1 MQKFLSSPQTEK
13 VRLLAM
19 DPQEGPD
26 GFPYLMVAD
35 EGEITEPF
43 LNLVQ
48 WCAQKGVGIV
58 VNPQKETPDLI
69 LTYGMLWNY
78 VVRGE
83 FFTEAPVRVGL
94 GDVVM
99 ENKTQLIAGHP
110 SENFWPTG
118 QRQIFKEF
126 LLQQGIIQPKV
137 IMLAEKADGPMDL
150 AFSLESLGQPQKA
163 EWQGILE
170 AFSWFFPRHYSLS
183 IVSEKNIVGLSFLPL

>member
-1 MQKFLSSPQTEK
+1 MQKYLSSPQTQK

-26 GFPYLMVAD
+26 GFPYIMVSD
-35 EGEITEPF
+35 EGELNEPF

-48 WCAQKGVGIV
+48 WGAEKGIGLV

-78 VVRGE
+78 LVRGE
-83 FFTEAPVRVGL
+83 FYTESSVGL
-94 GDVVM
+94 ESGDLHL
-99 ENKTQLIAGHP
+99 EDNQLFAGHP
-110 SENFWPTG
+110 SEDFWPQTH
-118 QRQIFKEF
+118 RKIFKEF

-183 IVSEKNIVGLSFLPL
+183 IVSEKNIVGLSFLSL